1 MRIVPV
7 VGCLIF
13 YLLLRAI
20 SRMIAR
26 PVFGRPI
33 MPNSSAGAAFEP
45 TGGIFLGAMMM
56 RVVFYRFIKLKHC
69 VTLSIKIILSGVRDF
84 QLNLA

>member
-20 SRMIAR
+20 FGMIAR
-26 PVFGRPI
+26 PFFGRPT
-33 MPNSSAGAAFEP
+33 MPNSSTGAAFEP
-45 TGGIFLGAMMM
+45 TNGIFSGAMMI
-56 RVVFYRFIKLKHC
+56 RVVFYQFIKLKHC

-84 QLNLA
+84 QINLA

>member
-1 MRIVPV
+1 
-7 VGCLIF
+7 
-13 YLLLRAI
+13 
-20 SRMIAR
+20 
-26 PVFGRPI
+26 
-33 MPNSSAGAAFEP
+33 MPNSSAGAEFEP
-45 TGGIFLGAMMM
+45 TNGIFLGAMMM